1 MLRSNIQCDVL
12 KHTIQFPIQFPDPIY
27 FAIRP
32 QQNHRKM
39 DQEIGSRH
47 WYHCFDP
54 CVRSNFS
61 IQFFDPIFRSN
72 FSIQFS
78 IQFYDP
84 ICRSNFPIQFSDP
97 TFRSNFWA
105 GQLGGMLHG
114 QSAGQQAG
122 KATLKKP
129 PPRREQCPEMD
140 KQNING
146 K

>member
-1 MLRSNIQCDVL
+1 LRYVRSKTTEKNWIKKLD
-12 KHTIQFPIQFPDPIY
+12 HDIGTIVSIHVFDPI
-27 FAIRP
+27 F
-32 QQNHRKM
+32 
-39 DQEIGSRH
+39 
-47 WYHCFDP
+47 
-54 CVRSNFS
+54 RSNFS
-61 IQFFDPIFRSN
+61 IQFFDPISRSN
-72 FSIQFS
+72 FS